1 MGHTKITEESFQF
14 WYAINKLAIEV
25 NLSKKNFCRR
35 IQDWML
41 AKWDITFSPGADFVS
56 VGSSLAISYTGCWG
70 TQLVIAQQQLR
81 NRLMKV
87 IFMNFIILQSY
98 DSLESFV
105 FKSVSD
111 SSETIKFDII
121 SIASSDRIDAILNKV
136 NLTFMVFDRSL
147 VTSGSLFCWIIVLLN
162 IVAKV
167 RSMKF
172 VTHELTG
179 LQFQLSAG
187 LNSFKDITLSCEEI
201 IDVMEMVNKFYQPIQ
216 IRYKF
221 SFKISR
227 WKIS

>member
-1 MGHTKITEESFQF
+1 MC
-14 WYAINKLAIEV
+14 L
-25 NLSKKNFCRR
+25 
-35 IQDWML
+35 
-41 AKWDITFSPGADFVS
+41 
-56 VGSSLAISYTGCWG
+56 
-70 TQLVIAQQQLR
+70 
-81 NRLMKV
+81 
-87 IFMNFIILQSY
+87 
-98 DSLESFV
+98 
-105 FKSVSD
+105 KSVSD

-227 WKIS
+227 WKN

>member
-1 MGHTKITEESFQF
+1 MFKIC
-14 WYAINKLAIEV
+14 I
-25 NLSKKNFCRR
+25 
-35 IQDWML
+35 
-41 AKWDITFSPGADFVS
+41 
-56 VGSSLAISYTGCWG
+56 
-70 TQLVIAQQQLR
+70 
-81 NRLMKV
+81 
-87 IFMNFIILQSY
+87 
-98 DSLESFV
+98 
-105 FKSVSD
+105 D

-187 LNSFKDITLSCEEI
+187 LNSFKDIT
-201 IDVMEMVNKFYQPIQ
+201 
-216 IRYKF
+216 
-221 SFKISR
+221 FKL
-227 WKIS
+227 

>member
-1 MGHTKITEESFQF
+1 MC
-14 WYAINKLAIEV
+14 L
-25 NLSKKNFCRR
+25 
-35 IQDWML
+35 
-41 AKWDITFSPGADFVS
+41 
-56 VGSSLAISYTGCWG
+56 
-70 TQLVIAQQQLR
+70 
-81 NRLMKV
+81 
-87 IFMNFIILQSY
+87 
-98 DSLESFV
+98 
-105 FKSVSD
+105 KSVSD

-221 SFKISR
+221 FIQNFPLEKLVNIIKFDYPGLADKDNRKSVPEDGFGWEFSRVRDATTPPSTTSTSTISLAKLNYKR
-227 WKIS
+227 YNPLKYLNLLCLQQILKGNYNQIS

>member
-1 MGHTKITEESFQF
+1 MC
-14 WYAINKLAIEV
+14 L
-25 NLSKKNFCRR
+25 
-35 IQDWML
+35 
-41 AKWDITFSPGADFVS
+41 
-56 VGSSLAISYTGCWG
+56 
-70 TQLVIAQQQLR
+70 
-81 NRLMKV
+81 
-87 IFMNFIILQSY
+87 
-98 DSLESFV
+98 
-105 FKSVSD
+105 KSVSD

-201 IDVMEMVNKFYQPIQ
+201 IDVMEMVNKFLPTDPDTIQ
-216 IRYKF
+216 IFIQNFPLEKLVNIIKFDYPGLADMDNRKSVPEDGFGWEFSRVRDATTPPSTTSTSTISLAKLNYK
-221 SFKISR
+221 KIQSEVS
-227 WKIS
+227 KFIMFTADIEGNYNQIS